1 MFWVPGQGFGAGILF
16 VLPAMILAIWAQS
29 NVKRSFAK
37 YLKVRSNRGKT
48 GYEVARTLLDQ
59 NGLTNIPIE
68 RVSGS
73 LSDHY
78 DPIKRI
84 MRLSNDVY
92 AGNSIAAV
100 SVAAHET
107 GHAIQHAKAY
117 APLSI
122 RGNIFP
128 LVNFASTAAWPLAFL
143 GFLLSFPLLIDVG
156 IILFTAVVLFQLV
169 TLPVEFDASKR
180 ALVQIEQYGLVD
192 SAEIPS
198 AKKVLNAAAL
208 TYVASA
214 AVAVMNLIR
223 LIVLRGSRD

>member
-1 MFWVPGQGFGAGILF
+1 MFWIPGQGFTSSIVLI
-16 VLPAMILAIWAQS
+16 LPAMILALWAQS

-59 NGLTNIPIE
+59 NGLNNIPIE
-68 RVSGS
+68 RVGGS

-78 DPIKRI
+78 DPRNRV
-84 MRLSNDVY
+84 MRLSNEVY
-92 AGNSIAAV
+92 AGNSIASI

-122 RGNIFP
+122 RGSIFP
-128 LVNFASTAAWPLAFL
+128 LVNIASSAAWPLAIL
-143 GFLLSFPLLIDVG
+143 GFLLSFPMLIDLG

-169 TLPVEFDASKR
+169 TLPVEFNASSR
-180 ALVQIEQYGLVD
+180 ALVQLEQYGLVD
-192 SAEIPS
+192 TEEIPS
-198 AKKVLNAAAL
+198 AKRVLNAAAL

-223 LIVLRGSRD
+223 LIILRGSRD